1 MLLLSASY
9 QGVCDSVCPMA
20 GDVNFGLL
28 FQGVSAGVLAVSV
41 VRLLCWVASGRAG
54 AGGGFVCPSVVGMLL
69 PLQFSEFP
77 PLGFF
82 LFTMQFPENASPLLS
97 TLFSPK

>member
-1 MLLLSASY
+1 
-9 QGVCDSVCPMA
+9 MA

-54 AGGGFVCPSVVGMLL
+54 AGGGGD
-69 PLQFSEFP
+69 
-77 PLGFF
+77 
-82 LFTMQFPENASPLLS
+82 
-97 TLFSPK
+97 